1 MAKSNYHIKET
12 KNSYKL
18 SYSGDL
24 AEALEKAKEDLKKT
38 LNDQELQYWIW
49 IKDKAEKAINA
60 NSRKIERL
68 QAFIKVAERQL
79 KESEEKE

>member
-18 SYSGDL
+18 SYSGDS
-24 AEALEKAKEDLKKT
+24 AEALEKAREDLKKT

-49 IKDKAEKAINA
+49 IKDKAK
-60 NSRKIERL
+60 KP
-68 QAFIKVAERQL
+68 
-79 KESEEKE
+79 

>member
-38 LNDQELQYWIW
+38 LNDKELQYWIW

-60 NSRKIERL
+60 NDRKIKRL
-68 QAFIKVAERQL
+68 QAFVAAAEREL
-79 KESEEKE
+79 KESEAK

>member
-49 IKDKAEKAINA
+49 IKDKAEKAR
-60 NSRKIERL
+60 RKNETN
-68 QAFIKVAERQL
+68 QK
-79 KESEEKE
+79 S